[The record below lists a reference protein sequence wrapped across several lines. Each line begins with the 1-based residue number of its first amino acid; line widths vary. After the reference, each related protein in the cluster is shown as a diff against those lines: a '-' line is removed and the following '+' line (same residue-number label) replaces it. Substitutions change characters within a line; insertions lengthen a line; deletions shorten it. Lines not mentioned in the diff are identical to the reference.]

1 MPEREKGDSRR
12 LAKSLL
18 WRWLRENPPVRL
30 PGESE
35 AGQARQM
42 SWRNNNSNK
51 TNNGDDGQRRRKRKG
66 WTTSRVADSFD
77 SPATKPTTG
86 FICLDWHSRTP
97 TDSAYH
103 LRAIFPISI
112 RFKNRERERK
122 REDYARK
129 KKATLWNGRRRRGGG
144 GVGMEY
150 DNADV

>member
-112 RFKNRERERK
+112 RFKNREREREK
-122 REDYARK
+122 RGLCKEEEGYFVKRTT
-129 KKATLWNGRRRRGGG
+129 ATRWWWGWNGI
-144 GVGMEY
+144 
-150 DNADV
+150 